1 MTVKDQVAVNDQ
13 VPVEDRRAVK
23 DRVAVKDRHAANDQV
38 AVTDRLS
45 VEGRHRIDPPTLS
58 SMLERLARAHRIPGA
73 QLVVHHGGRT
83 VSVAFGEQV
92 LGGGRPVRG
101 DTAFPLASLTKPFT
115 AALVM
120 TLVADGEVALDD
132 LVTHHLPGA
141 GPDIA
146 GTVRQILSHTSGLP
160 AALPEDAARTGSAR
174 RWAARHANRQA
185 PVAAPGT
192 AFSYSNVGYA
202 LAGLVVEEMTGMD
215 WSEALDAILLS
226 PLDLTPAFVGD
237 VRDPRGRS
245 SAGGH
250 VVRGSG
256 RRTLPVAEQGVSVV
270 EAPVGAL
277 ALSAEETALFARQ
290 FLARPGPLLAAETV
304 AEMRRDQL
312 AGVPFGPYGMA
323 DGWGLGWARYRD
335 GGPDWYGHD
344 GTGDGISCHLR
355 FEPAEGTVVVLTT
368 NANTGQSLW
377 ADLVGCLRAVGFAV
391 PGPGPGV
398 GEPDDDP
405 GPAPEDCLGDY
416 ANGDLRYT
424 VSRCGP
430 GLLLGLG
437 GPPQYELSCTGDLR
451 FTMREAGGDPSGGPA
466 FAGRFLRDP
475 GTGRVEYLQV
485 SGRLARRGVTR
496 GTVSR

>member
-1 MTVKDQVAVNDQ
+1 MDG
-13 VPVEDRRAVK
+13 E
-23 DRVAVKDRHAANDQV
+23 
-38 AVTDRLS
+38 
-45 VEGRHRIDPPTLS
+45 HRIDEPALS
-58 SMLERLARAHRIPGA
+58 ALLGRLAGVHRVPGA
-73 QLVVHHGGRT
+73 QLAIHHGGRT
-83 VSVAFGEQV
+83 VSVAVGEQV
-92 LGGGRPVRG
+92 LGGGRPVGR

-120 TLVADGEVALDD
+120 TLAADGDVELDD
-132 LVTHHLPGA
+132 LVTHHLPEA
-141 GPDIA
+141 GPATA
-146 GTVRQILSHTSGLP
+146 GTVRQVLSHTAGLP
-160 AALPEDAARTGSAR
+160 AALSEAAGRAGGAR
-174 RWAARHANRQA
+174 RRAAGPTDRQA

-202 LAGLVVEEMTGMD
+202 LAGAVVEEVTGMD
-215 WSEALDAILLS
+215 WPEALEAILLS
-226 PLDLTPAFVGD
+226 PLDIVPAFVGD

-256 RRTLPVAEQGVSVV
+256 RRTLPVAEQDVPVV
-270 EAPVGAL
+270 EAPASAL

-290 FLARPGPLLAAETV
+290 FLAPPGPLLAAETV
-304 AEMRRDQL
+304 AEMCRDQL

-355 FEPAEGTVVVLTT
+355 FDPAAGTVVVLTT
-368 NANTGQSLW
+368 NANTGQNLW
-377 ADLVGCLRAVGFAV
+377 ADLVGCLRAAGLAV
-391 PGPGPGV
+391 PGPAPVGPCDGPGPV
-398 GEPDDDP
+398 
-405 GPAPEDCLGDY
+405 PEDCLGDY

-424 VSRCGP
+424 VSRGRP
-430 GLLLGLG
+430 GQLLLGLG
-437 GPPQYELSCTGDLR
+437 GPPQYALSCTADLR
-451 FTMREAGGDPSGGPA
+451 FTMCEAGGDPAGGPV

-485 SGRLARRGVTR
+485 SGRLARREPARGV
-496 GTVSR
+496 VSR

>member
-1 MTVKDQVAVNDQ
+1 MTVEDQVAVKDQ
-13 VPVEDRRAVK
+13 GAVRG
-23 DRVAVKDRHAANDQV
+23 RVAVDDQ
-38 AVTDRLS
+38 
-45 VEGRHRIDPPTLS
+45 HRIDEPTLS
-58 SMLERLARAHRIPGA
+58 ALLERLARAHRVPGA
-73 QLVVHHGGRT
+73 QLAVHHGGRT
-83 VSVAFGEQV
+83 VSAAVGEQV
-92 LGGGRPVRG
+92 LGGGRPVRR

-120 TLVADGEVALDD
+120 TLVADGEVELDD
-132 LVTHHLPGA
+132 LLTHHLPEA
-141 GPDIA
+141 GLDTA
-146 GTVRQILSHTSGLP
+146 GTVRQVLSHTSGLP
-160 AALPEDAARTGSAR
+160 AALPEEVGRTGSAR

-192 AFSYSNVGYA
+192 AFSYSNTGYA
-202 LAGLVVEEMTGMD
+202 LAGLVVEETTGMD
-215 WSEALDAILLS
+215 WPEALDAILLS

-245 SAGGH
+245 SVGGH

-256 RRTLPVAEQGVSVV
+256 RRTLPVAEQGMSVV

-304 AEMRRDQL
+304 AEMCRDQL

-355 FEPAEGTVVVLTT
+355 FEPAEGTVVALTT
-368 NANTGQSLW
+368 NANTGQNLW
-377 ADLVGCLRAVGFAV
+377 AELVGCLRAAGLAV
-391 PGPGPGV
+391 PGPGPSA

-424 VSRCGP
+424 VSRGGP

-437 GPPQYELSCTGDLR
+437 GPPRYELSCTADLR

-496 GTVSR
+496 GAVSR